1 MHNMKFSYHC
11 RTFVLNLQNSMTQ
24 IQDLIYYKDFID
36 PVLKSWGQM
45 LQKLQ
50 RNGFFQFSEV

>member
-1 MHNMKFSYHC
+1 MKFSYHC

>member
-11 RTFVLNLQNSMTQ
+11 WKFVLNLQNLMTQ
-24 IQDLIYYKDFID
+24 TQDLIHYKDFID

-45 LQKLQ
+45 LMA
-50 RNGFFQFSEV
+50 